1 MMGDK
6 KPKDDLVEDVSALDP
21 EAAGEDE
28 AEGHLMMPNI
38 AAARAI
44 TNERSSTAERNMRIR
59 VRQKDDRPG
68 DKRQR

>member
-6 KPKDDLVEDVSALDP
+6 KAKDDLVEDAALAPESA
-21 EAAGEDE
+21 EDD

-44 TNERSSTAERNMRIR
+44 TNERSTTAERNMRIR
-59 VRQKDDRPG
+59 VRQKDERPG

>member
-6 KPKDDLVEDVSALDP
+6 QPKDDLVEDVSALDP
-21 EAAGEDE
+21 EAAGEDD
-28 AEGHLMMPNI
+28 AECHLMMPNI